1 MFFIFFCFEDQNQK
15 KVTHFMQHFMI
26 PIINWKKKGK
36 KIYSHMQ
43 NHWGHMWSLI
53 KGHQLNMILKI
64 FKKNDCRILTQI
76 LSVVMVS
83 PWYIITNYWN
93 NFYDE
98 NVWPI
103 ADASTDPFLSIKLT
117 F

>member
-1 MFFIFFCFEDQNQK
+1 
-15 KVTHFMQHFMI
+15 
-26 PIINWKKKGK
+26 
-36 KIYSHMQ
+36 MQ